1 MRALVLE
8 AQWSP
13 RPGHAPTAAE
23 LAAQKAVRGSDVLR
37 WPRVRLETLPDPVCP
52 RDGVVVRVRGCG
64 VCGSDTHCVET
75 DEDGWIR
82 FSGPMRARCVLGHE
96 YAGEVVEVGPEVR
109 DLRVGDLVTGEG
121 MLGCGTCR
129 PCRSGHPN
137 QCPSLEMLG
146 FSAPGAFAT
155 HLAAHPRSLWR
166 LDRLAERWG
175 DADAAFEGGAL
186 VEPLACGYNG
196 MFVAGGGFA
205 PGAYVAVFGCGPI
218 GLGAVMLARA
228 AGAARIV
235 AFDGV
240 AERRALAL
248 GFGADEVHDPAGVL
262 PHEALADATRGEGV
276 DMLVEAAGA
285 AVHTMPHIERA
296 FAPGGRMVYLGR
308 TGERAPVML
317 DVLVTQAAGIV
328 GARGHAGGGCFPNVL
343 RLMETGRIDP
353 RPMIGARFPLERG
366 VDALERSRARTDG
379 KVMLRMTD
387 EESGERDLG
396 RPVRDGGQHGA

>member
-1 MRALVLE
+1 ME

-13 RPGHAPTAAE
+13 RPGCTPSRAEVASRKAAM
-23 LAAQKAVRGSDVLR
+23 GSSVLR
-37 WPRVRLETLPDPVCP
+37 WPRFSLQAVADPVCA
-52 RDGVVVRVRGCG
+52 RDGVVVRVRACG
-64 VCGSDTHCVET
+64 VCGSDTHCLET
-75 DEDGWIR
+75 DAGGWMR
-82 FSGPMRARCVLGHE
+82 FSGPTRAECVPGHE

-109 DLRVGDLVTGEG
+109 ELRVGDLVTGEG

-129 PCRSGHPN
+129 ACRSGQPN
-137 QCPSLEMLG
+137 QCPALEMVG

-155 HLAAHPRSLWR
+155 HIAAHPRTLWR
-166 LDRLAERWG
+166 LTRLAERWG
-175 DADAAFEGGAL
+175 SADAALEGGAL

-196 MFVAGGGFA
+196 MFVAAGGFA
-205 PGAYVAVFGCGPI
+205 PGAHVAVFGCGPI

-228 AGAARIV
+228 AGASCVV

-240 AERRALAL
+240 PERRALAQA
-248 GFGADEVHDPAGVL
+248 FGADEVHDPAAVVAHEVL
-262 PHEALADATRGEGV
+262 DAATRGEGV

-328 GARGHAGGGCFPNVL
+328 GARGHAGGACFPNVL
-343 RLMETGRIDP
+343 RLMESGRIDP
-353 RPMIGARFPLERG
+353 RPMIGARYPLSRVLE
-366 VDALERSRARTDG
+366 ALERSRARTDG
-379 KVMLRMTD
+379 KVMVRMED
-387 EESGERDLG
+387 D
-396 RPVRDGGQHGA
+396 DGA